1 MTVADQVE
9 TLAGHLMADEPGRV
23 TLSDV
28 LQYVLV
34 DSKHGR
40 YPGGLDIQRIRRL
53 GLEVIDCSL
62 IGYGPSTEIDDRFLV
77 PILLSLV

>member
-1 MTVADQVE
+1 
-9 TLAGHLMADEPGRV
+9 
-23 TLSDV
+23 
-28 LQYVLV
+28 LV

-53 GLEVIDCSL
+53 GLEVIDCAL
-62 IGYGPSTEIDDRFLV
+62 IGYGPSTKIDDRFLV